1 MKDSLIV
8 AKNVAENS
16 VYKDA
21 IEKRIVVLD
30 EDIAKVQQNIKNLEQ
45 QKVEAMGMLNAL
57 TGAKQQC
64 QSFLQE
70 INNVEPDASDSGDV
84 DK

>member
-1 MKDSLIV
+1 MID
-8 AKNVAENS
+8 
-16 VYKDA
+16 KDA

-30 EDIAKVQQNIKNLEQ
+30 EDIAKVKQNIQNLEQ

-64 QSFLQE
+64 QSFLE
-70 INNVEPDASDSGDV
+70 GINNDEPDASDSGDV

>member
-1 MKDSLIV
+1 MID
-8 AKNVAENS
+8 
-16 VYKDA
+16 KDA

-45 QKVEAMGMLNAL
+45 QRVETVGILNAL

-64 QSFLQE
+64 QSFLNE
-70 INNVEPDASDSGDV
+70 FNDE
-84 DK
+84 

>member
-1 MKDSLIV
+1 MID
-8 AKNVAENS
+8 
-16 VYKDA
+16 KDA

-30 EDIAKVQQNIKNLEQ
+30 EDIAKVRQNIQNLEQ

>member
-1 MKDSLIV
+1 MID
-8 AKNVAENS
+8 
-16 VYKDA
+16 KDA

-45 QKVEAMGMLNAL
+45 QKTETIGMLNAL

>member
-1 MKDSLIV
+1 MID
-8 AKNVAENS
+8 KN
-16 VYKDA
+16 A

-30 EDIAKVQQNIKNLEQ
+30 EDIAKVQQNIKNLDQ
-45 QKVEAMGMLNAL
+45 QKIETMGMLNAL

-70 INNVEPDASDSGDV
+70 FSNDEPEASDSSDV
-84 DK
+84 E

>member
-1 MKDSLIV
+1 MID
-8 AKNVAENS
+8 KN
-16 VYKDA
+16 A

-30 EDIAKVQQNIKNLEQ
+30 EDIAKVQQNIKNLDQ
-45 QKVEAMGMLNAL
+45 QKTETIGMLNAL

-70 INNVEPDASDSGDV
+70 FSNDEPEASDSSDV
-84 DK
+84 E